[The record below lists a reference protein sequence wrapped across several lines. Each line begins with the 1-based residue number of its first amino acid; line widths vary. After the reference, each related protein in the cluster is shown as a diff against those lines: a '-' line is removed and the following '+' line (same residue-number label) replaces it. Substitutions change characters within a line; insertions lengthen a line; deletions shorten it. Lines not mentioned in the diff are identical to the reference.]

1 MKKTLLA
8 SVAVISLAFSLP
20 AMAQTSGTVDANAGA
35 TIGATGGAAGGAT
48 LGFLAGGPIGAVIG
62 GFAGAVI
69 GAEAGIESSTIEYV
83 GNNPV
88 ETVTIQGS
96 LDVGAAIPAE
106 VTVYPIE
113 GDDNHG
119 YFYANGRVWIV
130 ALDSNTVVYSP
141 GYVVNQSAA
150 DFAINNPV
158 DPINAEG
165 DVVVGYV
172 LPEDVSINTIPDSS
186 FYGYV
191 YIDGRPALVESS
203 SRTVVWVQ

>member
-8 SVAVISLAFSLP
+8 SLAVISLGLSLP
-20 AMAQTSGTVDANAGA
+20 VLAQDGGVVDADAGA

-69 GAEAGIESSTIEYV
+69 GAEAGIETSTIEYA

-88 ETVTIQGS
+88 EPVVVDGT
-96 LDVGAAIPAE
+96 LDVG
-106 VTVYPIE
+106 VTVPAGVTIYPVE
-113 GDDNHG
+113 GDDTHG

-130 ALDSNTVVYSP
+130 DITNNTVVYSP
-141 GYVVNQSAA
+141 GYVVSQTAA
-150 DFAINNPV
+150 DFAIANPV
-158 DPINAEG
+158 EPINAQG

-172 LPEDVSINTIPDSS
+172 LPDDTTIVPIPDSS
-186 FYGYV
+186 YYGYV
-191 YIDGRPALVESS
+191 YVDGRPALVDSS
-203 SRTVVWVQ
+203 TRTIVWIQ

>member
-8 SVAVISLAFSLP
+8 SVAVISLGLSLP
-20 AMAQTSGTVDANAGA
+20 AMAQDSGVVDPNAGA
-35 TIGATGGAAGGAT
+35 AIGATGGAAGGAT

-69 GAEAGIESSTIEYV
+69 GAEAGIETSTIEYA

-88 ETVTIQGS
+88 EPVMVDGS
-96 LDVGAAIPAE
+96 LDVGAAVPAG
-106 VTVYPIE
+106 VTIYPVE
-113 GDDNHG
+113 GDETHG

-130 ALDSNTVVYSP
+130 DLNSNTLVYSP
-141 GYVVNQSAA
+141 GYVVSQSAA

-158 DPINAEG
+158 DPVSAEG

-172 LPEDVSINTIPDSS
+172 LPQDAMVHQIPDSS
-186 FYGYV
+186 YYGYV
-191 YIDGRPALVESS
+191 YVDGRPALVDAST
-203 SRTVVWVQ
+203 RTIVWIQ